1 MYLHMY
7 IFNTINDISYS
18 CVCFE
23 CGQLCTCSL
32 YQLLSNSIIWQKD
45 QISTNCA
52 NTFCFKRWGCDFDTF
67 LDQFWTKN
75 AYLKYICYLSKL
87 IMQQHTDI
95 PFAVF
100 IHQIFPLHIIIALN
114 SHEQLTM
121 NLHTVSIAVAQPS
134 AFVTPIYDAPWS
146 KWCAGFDR
154 FYPIS
159 RLLILWVHDTKEL
172 D

>member
-1 MYLHMY
+1 M
-7 IFNTINDISYS
+7 IFRIPAFALSAGSFVLVACISFS
-18 CVCFE
+18 VTRLFDRKIK
-23 CGQLCTCSL
+23 
-32 YQLLSNSIIWQKD
+32 YQRTVQIHFALRDGAVILKLS
-45 QISTNCA
+45 STNS
-52 NTFCFKRWGCDFDTF
+52 K
-67 LDQFWTKN
+67 QKN

-146 KWCAGFDR
+146 K
-154 FYPIS
+154 
-159 RLLILWVHDTKEL
+159 
-172 D
+172 

>member
-1 MYLHMY
+1 
-7 IFNTINDISYS
+7 
-18 CVCFE
+18 
-23 CGQLCTCSL
+23 
-32 YQLLSNSIIWQKD
+32 
-45 QISTNCA
+45 
-52 NTFCFKRWGCDFDTF
+52 
-67 LDQFWTKN
+67 
-75 AYLKYICYLSKL
+75 
-87 IMQQHTDI
+87 MQQHIDI

-114 SHEQLTM
+114 SHEQRTM

-146 KWCAGFDR
+146 KWRAGFDR

-159 RLLILWVHDTKEL
+159 RLLIFWVHDTKEL